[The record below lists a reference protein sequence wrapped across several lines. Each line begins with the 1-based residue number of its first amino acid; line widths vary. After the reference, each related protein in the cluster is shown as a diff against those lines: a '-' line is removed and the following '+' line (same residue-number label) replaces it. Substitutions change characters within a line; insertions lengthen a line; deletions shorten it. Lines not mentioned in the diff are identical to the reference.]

1 MKTLMSIVVLS
12 LALGVGPAFAGGAA
26 EEGAPAAAGGAA
38 AAKSEAD
45 CQKAGGVW
53 NAETNACAEK
63 PQ

>member
-26 EEGAPAAAGGAA
+26 EESGAAAGGAA